1 MNRHGNCISASH
13 GSRSQSGADARS
25 WSATQ
30 SFELKKDPRVTTTQ
44 ADLQRQFD
52 LLISIRNRVS
62 DANDAVR
69 RIRAVKEQLDGVAQR
84 ARRGQPRVA
93 ATSSTGNG
101 KRETGNGSNGGNVAS
116 SVDLAAEAES
126 LKAKLSAIEGE
137 IYQVKNR
144 SSQDPLN
151 YPIMLN
157 NRISWLAGVVGS
169 ADAPPT
175 EQSVKVFE
183 ELSARSE
190 EHTSELQ

>member
-1 MNRHGNCISASH
+1 M
-13 GSRSQSGADARS
+13 
-25 WSATQ
+25 
-30 SFELKKDPRVTTTQ
+30 
-44 ADLQRQFD
+44 
-52 LLISIRNRVS
+52 
-62 DANDAVR
+62 
-69 RIRAVKEQLDGVAQR
+69 KEQLDGVAAR
-84 ARRGQPRVA
+84 ARRGARGVT
-93 ATSSTGNG
+93 ATSTGANG
-101 KRETGNGSNGGNVAS
+101 ESNAAAS
-116 SVDLAAEAES
+116 QADLAAEAES

-183 ELSARSE
+183 ELSAA
-190 EHTSELQ
+190 LQVQLDRLKALLETDVPAFNRRVREMDVPALTVP